1 MGDIETLKKNAVH
14 FSSVKNPYLMGLD
27 AFFAKVQVGIENWE
41 IPLWN
46 FGMRTFKLPKVH
58 EIVVTVFAV
67 VLPSWYFSF

>member
-1 MGDIETLKKNAVH
+1 MR
-14 FSSVKNPYLMGLD
+14 LD

-58 EIVVTVFAV
+58 EIVVTVFGSAT
-67 VLPSWYFSF
+67 